1 MSGGG
6 GPTQSTTVTSN
17 IPEWLKPQV
26 TSLIGGATQQIFNT
40 KPNAEGQFDITGTAP
55 YIPYSA
61 NPADYVAGFSP
72 LQKQA
77 QVNAAN
83 LQVPGQ
89 YGQAS
94 QLAGAAGV
102 GGMQSADQAYGFGTA
117 GYNAGMQGLA
127 QGQYAAQQSAQ
138 DANALQ
144 NAAYNYGGMGAG
156 FGQQAANLAPAA
168 QIYGQNAANIGQMG
182 LNAQTY
188 GQNVGNQAQAYAGQA
203 ANAGANYAN
212 QATNPYA
219 VNAYMNPYIENVIQN
234 QNLAAQRQADIASTQ
249 RGANAAKAGAF
260 GGSRQAIENA
270 EAQRS
275 LESLMNTNRAT
286 GLNTAYNNAIQNMQ
300 YGAGLNLQGLSGAQ
314 QGLGTALQGGQL
326 GLSGLGTALQGQQ
339 AGLSSLGTAN
349 QLYGSGMQGAGVGLQ
364 GVGQATNAGQYALQ
378 GAGLGLQ
385 GTAQGMQGAG
395 VGLQGVGA
403 AQSGYGLGNTAA
415 SNLGNLGQQQLA
427 AQTGIIGL
435 QNQVGAQQQQNQQDI
450 INNAINN
457 YAMAQ
462 QYPMQQLNAYN
473 ALLRG
478 YAIPGQTSTQYQAQP
493 ALASQIAGLGT
504 AGIAGLGLYNATNKG
519 G

>member
-1 MSGGG
+1 
-6 GPTQSTTVTSN
+6 
-17 IPEWLKPQV
+17 
-26 TSLIGGATQQIFNT
+26 
-40 KPNAEGQFDITGTAP
+40 
-55 YIPYSA
+55 
-61 NPADYVAGFSP
+61 
-72 LQKQA
+72 
-77 QVNAAN
+77 
-83 LQVPGQ
+83 
-89 YGQAS
+89 
-94 QLAGAAGV
+94 
-102 GGMQSADQAYGFGTA
+102 
-117 GYNAGMQGLA
+117 
-127 QGQYAAQQSAQ
+127 
-138 DANALQ
+138 
-144 NAAYNYGGMGAG
+144 
-156 FGQQAANLAPAA
+156 
-168 QIYGQNAANIGQMG
+168 
-182 LNAQTY
+182 
-188 GQNVGNQAQAYAGQA
+188 
-203 ANAGANYAN
+203 
-212 QATNPYA
+212 
-219 VNAYMNPYIENVIQN
+219 
-234 QNLAAQRQADIASTQ
+234 
-249 RGANAAKAGAF
+249 
-260 GGSRQAIENA
+260 
-270 EAQRS
+270 
-275 LESLMNTNRAT
+275 MNTNRAT

-457 YAMAQ
+457 YAQAQ
-462 QYPMQQLNAYN
+462 SYPLQQLNNYN

-519 G
+519 